1 MPELESRSQ
10 PWEIAQQGPPG
21 KTVTLGGASAPHGRR
36 RKAPVADTEFEL
48 RMEEFFYPGVR
59 SPGWNIF
66 GDRESPIILRGRF
79 MDSELGPRGA
89 LAKLLEVK
97 DLIKDGVKCAIRW
110 GSLLTYVG
118 LPHKIRAGRED
129 AAEIAYELTIK
140 VAFDGDLGRRLALP
154 DPPTSPFDQAQLIAD
169 KTKEITDILRKG
181 IAPNE
186 ELFPD
191 FLAPFEDL
199 INAVNGAVAEF
210 LHAAEAIDDF
220 ESALAGDIRR
230 LVGGIGQ
237 VRTAMLTLNQALDNA
252 ILDAAII
259 NRTAANEYAFAR
271 GVADGDLAAID
282 ILALLADL
290 DVQARRAEQGRTFK
304 TIVAREGDTWED
316 IARRE
321 LGSADAAQSIKDANN
336 IRYAEKPFGGR
347 SYLIPL
353 RT

>member
-10 PWEIAQQGPPG
+10 PWVITQLRPPF
-21 KTVTLGGASAPHGRR
+21 KSISLGDASAPHGRR
-36 RKAPVADTEFEL
+36 RKGAVTETDFEL
-48 RMEEFFYPGVR
+48 RMETTRYPGQR
-59 SPGWNIF
+59 RPSWNIF
-66 GDRESPIILRGRF
+66 GDKESPIVLRGRL
-79 MDSELGPRGA
+79 MDSALGPRGA
-89 LAKLLEVK
+89 RAKLLEVK
-97 DLIKDGVKCAIRW
+97 NLIKDGVECSVRW
-110 GSLLTYVG
+110 GSLLSYVG
-118 LPHKIRAGRED
+118 LPHRIRAGRED
-129 AAEIAYELTIK
+129 AAEIVYEISID
-140 VAFDGDLGRRLALP
+140 VAEDAELARRIALP
-154 DPPTSPFDQAQLIAD
+154 DPPQPPITTALAIDAKLL
-169 KTKEITDILRKG
+169 EITSILRKG

-271 GVADGDLAAID
+271 GVAAGDLAAID
-282 ILALLADL
+282 VLALLADL
-290 DVQARRAEQGRTFK
+290 DVQARRAEQGRTFR

-336 IRYAEKPFGGR
+336 VRYGEKPVGGR